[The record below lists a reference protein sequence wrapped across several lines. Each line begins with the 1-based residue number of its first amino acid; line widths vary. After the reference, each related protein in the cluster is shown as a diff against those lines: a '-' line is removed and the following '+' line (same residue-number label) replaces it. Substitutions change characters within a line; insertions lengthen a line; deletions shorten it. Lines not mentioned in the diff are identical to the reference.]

1 MTERELRM
9 FPLGSVLFPHMPLP
23 LHVFEDRYRALVR
36 DCLAGDRTFGVV
48 LIERGHEVGGGD
60 VRFGVGCTATI
71 AEAEQTPDGR
81 WGIVATGL
89 QRFRV
94 DAWLPDDPYP
104 RAEVTMLD
112 DGEWTTDAA
121 IAMDHALA
129 VFARVLDLAARLG
142 STVDTSVLDRTGNP
156 VLDHWSL
163 VARAPVGALDQLALL
178 AAETPE
184 RRLDL
189 LTNQLADVEA
199 VLASRLGG
207 G

>member
-1 MTERELRM
+1 MPM

-36 DCLAGDRTFGVV
+36 DCLAGDRRFGVV

-60 VRFGVGCTATI
+60 VRFGVGCSAVI

-81 WGIVATGL
+81 WGLIATGETRL
-89 QRFRV
+89 RV
-94 DAWLPDDPYP
+94 ESWLPDDPYP

-121 IAMDHALA
+121 ITMERA
-129 VFARVLDLAARLG
+129 VDVFVRVLELATRLG
-142 STVDTSVLDRTGNP
+142 STIDRAAVGRTGDP
-156 VLDHWSL
+156 ARDHWTL
-163 VARAPVGALDQLALL
+163 VARAPVGALDKLALL
-178 AAETPE
+178 GAETPE

-189 LTNQLADVEA
+189 LATQLADVEA

>member
-1 MTERELRM
+1 MTALRM

-23 LHVFEDRYRALVR
+23 LHVFEPRYRALVR

-60 VRFGVGCTATI
+60 VRFGTGCTAMI

-81 WGIVATGL
+81 WGLIAAGVT
-89 QRFRV
+89 RFHV
-94 DAWLPDDPYP
+94 DTWLPDDPYP
-104 RAEVTMLD
+104 RADVTMLD
-112 DGEWTTDAA
+112 DGEWTTDAS
-121 IAMDHALA
+121 IAMDHATA
-129 VFARVLDLAARLG
+129 VFARVLDLAVRLG
-142 STVDTSVLDRTGNP
+142 STVDTSVLERSGDP
-156 VLDHWSL
+156 VLDHWTL
-163 VARAPVGALDQLALL
+163 VARAPIGALDQLALL

-189 LTNQLADVEA
+189 LTNQLAEVET

>member
-1 MTERELRM
+1 MKM

-23 LHVFEDRYRALVR
+23 LHVFEERYRALVR

-60 VRFGVGCTATI
+60 VRFGIGCSATI

-81 WGIVATGL
+81 WGVIATGL
-89 QRFRV
+89 ARFRV

-112 DGEWTTDAA
+112 DGEWTTDAS
-121 IAMDHALA
+121 IAMDQALA
-129 VFARVLDLAARLG
+129 VFARVLDLAVRLG
-142 STVDTSVLDRTGNP
+142 STVDPSVLDRTGDP
-156 VLDHWSL
+156 VLDHWTL

-178 AAETPE
+178 GAETPE

-189 LTNQLADVEA
+189 LATQLADVEA

>member
-1 MTERELRM
+1 MASRRLPM

-36 DCLAGDRTFGVV
+36 DCLTGDRTFGVV

-81 WGIVATGL
+81 WGLIATGL
-89 QRFRV
+89 SRFRV
-94 DAWLPDDPYP
+94 DEWLPDDPYP
-104 RAEVTMLD
+104 QAQVTMLD
-112 DGEWTTDAA
+112 DGAWTTDAA
-121 IAMDHALA
+121 IAMGQADA
-129 VFARVLDLAARLG
+129 VLARVLDLAVRLG
-142 STVDTSVLDRTGNP
+142 STVGTEPPARSGDP
-156 VLDHWSL
+156 VLDHWTL

-178 AAETPE
+178 GAETPE

-189 LTNQLADVEA
+189 LTTQLVEVEA

>member
-1 MTERELRM
+1 MTELRM

-23 LHVFEDRYRALVR
+23 LHVFEPRYRALVH

-60 VRFGVGCTATI
+60 VRFGTGCTARI

-81 WGIVATGL
+81 WGLIATGVT
-89 QRFRV
+89 RFRV

-104 RAEVTMLD
+104 RAEVTTLD
-112 DGEWTTDAA
+112 DGEWTTDAS
-121 IAMDHALA
+121 IAMDHATA
-129 VFARVLDLAARLG
+129 VFARVLDLAVRLG
-142 STVDTSVLDRTGNP
+142 STVDTSVLDRSGEP
-156 VLDHWSL
+156 VLDHWTL

-189 LTNQLADVEA
+189 LANQLAEVET